1 MCLIFLLFYLILV
14 RLCMVSI
21 FLLIENIEIKN
32 LKADIEF
39 ILEQEDTQWKQRAK
53 QNRYQYGDR
62 NT

>member
-1 MCLIFLLFYLILV
+1 
-14 RLCMVSI
+14 MVSI